1 MSKNLTLTTLNKNFE
16 EFKKMVFERWAKEDG
31 AKGENLVAPQLSEYT
46 EVGTEIEI
54 GGGFGKVRL
63 LDTNYNGTGK
73 KIWQFVD
80 VLKAKEVNLGLP
92 NNDNKG
98 GYPSAKGVHETL
110 NKIYDELPLWLKEQI
125 VQVGIPCYIPAEEKL
140 ITEKID
146 SLFLLSATE
155 MCQNRYF
162 LAKEGKPL
170 EFYIKNCSEFSDWH
184 WLRSSYLSGSSGW
197 GVVDDGGGVGNGYT
211 GGYGG
216 VAPAFCTD

>member
-1 MSKNLTLTTLNKNFE
+1 MSKNLTLATLNKNFE

-54 GGGFGKVRL
+54 GEGFDKIRL

-80 VLKAKEVNLGLP
+80 VLKANEVNLGLP

-98 GYPSAKGVHETL
+98 GYPSAKRVHEAL

-125 VQVGIPCYIPAEEKL
+125 VPVDIPCYIPTEEKL

-155 MCQNRYF
+155 MCQNRSF
-162 LAKEGKPL
+162 LAKEGRPL
-170 EFYIKNCSEFSDWH
+170 EFYIKNCPEFSGWQ
-184 WLRSSYLSGSSGW
+184 WLRSVYLFNSYGW
-197 GVVDDGGGVGNGYT
+197 GCVSYNGYVSSDT
-211 GGYGG
+211 NFYCG